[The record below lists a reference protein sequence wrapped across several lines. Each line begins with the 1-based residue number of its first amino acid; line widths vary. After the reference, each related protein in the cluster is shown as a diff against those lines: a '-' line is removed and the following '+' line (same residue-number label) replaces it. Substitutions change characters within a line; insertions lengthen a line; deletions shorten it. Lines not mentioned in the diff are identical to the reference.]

1 MDDIL
6 IDSSHPMSVVVLVA
20 LREGQ
25 RLREDTP
32 TMMARAAR
40 AALDIDPR
48 LSVSDAYC
56 LVNRL
61 WLR

>member
-6 IDSSHPMSVVVLVA
+6 IDTSHPMSVAVLVA
-20 LREGQ
+20 LREG
-25 RLREDTP
+25 RHLREDTP

-40 AALDIDPR
+40 AAIEIDPSM
-48 LSVSDAYC
+48 SVSDAYS